1 MHIAAVIWRVMNVFI
16 PQAAELGG
24 DMKGDGYQNG
34 GTFVMDKGGK
44 VLLKYIQENPAD
56 HVEPSDVLK
65 ALNISAEATN

>member
-1 MHIAAVIWRVMNVFI
+1 
-16 PQAAELGG
+16 
-24 DMKGDGYQNG
+24 MKGDGYQNG

-65 ALNISAEATN
+65 ALNISAEAAN